1 MPIALG
7 SIALAAALTAP
18 LVAATPARAEAY
30 VLIDADSGKVLR
42 AENATYPWYPASTSK
57 LMTLYVTLAAIR
69 DHRITFDTLFT
80 VSRNAWSQSPTK
92 MGFPIGTQV
101 TVDNALKMLMVK
113 SANDMAVLLAE
124 GLDGSIDKFAEE
136 MTLTAQSLGM
146 TESNFVNPNGLPA
159 DGQISSARDL
169 AILARALIKQ
179 FPQYSFYWHI
189 PAIKFGRRVV
199 RNYNPLLGRYP
210 GTDGMKTGFICASG
224 FNLVATA
231 LRDNK
236 RLIAVVLGAS
246 SGAARAVKAAE
257 LLESGFR
264 QNPLAW
270 LTPSLGTVDE
280 LKPINTDPPNLKD
293 QMCGKHRKRAP
304 AEDEDLDEETAENGN
319 GSTGNV
325 GAGDMNS
332 SQFSVL
338 LSALRAPTPKNLNV
352 LLTDPGPVVP
362 VVVYTGPTRAVPPQE
377 ADIAPV
383 RHAKPRPKAKK
394 PKVAAAPADDKPA
407 AATPK
412 PKAAAAVQK
421 PKAAP
426 KPKPKNPAS

>member
-1 MPIALG
+1 MPIAFG
-7 SIALAAALTAP
+7 SVALAAALAAP
-18 LVAATPARAEAY
+18 LLATATPARAEAY
-30 VLIDADSGKVLR
+30 ILVDVDSGKVLR
-42 AENATYPWYPASTSK
+42 AENAAYPWYPASTSK
-57 LMTLYVTLAAIR
+57 LMTLYVTLSAIR
-69 DHRITFDTLFT
+69 DRRITFDTLFT
-80 VSRNAWSQSPTK
+80 VSRNAWSQAPTK

-146 TESNFVNPNGLPA
+146 TETNFVNPNGLPA

-189 PAIKFGRRVV
+189 PAIKYGRRVV
-199 RNYNPLLGRYP
+199 RNYNPLIGRYP
-210 GTDGMKTGFICASG
+210 GADGMKTGFICASG

-231 LRDNK
+231 SRDNK
-236 RLIAVVLGAS
+236 RLIAVVLGAR

-257 LLESGFR
+257 LFESGFA

-280 LKPINTDPPNLKD
+280 LKPLNVDPPNLKD
-293 QMCGKHRKRAP
+293 QMCGPHRKRRP
-304 AEDEDLDEETAENGN
+304 AEDEDLDAEASETADG
-319 GSTGNV
+319 GTVATGNV
-325 GAGDMNS
+325 GAGDGSS

-338 LSALRAPTPKNLNV
+338 LSALRAPSPKNLNV

-377 ADIAPV
+377 ADLAPV
-383 RHAKPRPKAKK
+383 RHAKPRPKPKK
-394 PKVAAAPADDKPA
+394 PKVAAAPADEKPAPA
-407 AATPK
+407 AA
-412 PKAAAAVQK
+412 AK

>member
-1 MPIALG
+1 MKSRKASRLPISLG
-7 SIALAAALTAP
+7 FLAVVSLLAVP
-18 LVAATPARAEAY
+18 LVAAATPARAEALLL
-30 VLIDADSGKVLR
+30 VDADSGKVLR
-42 AENATYPWYPASTSK
+42 AENATYPWYPASLSK
-57 LMTLYVTLAAIR
+57 LMTLYVTLSAIR

-80 VSRNAWSQSPTK
+80 VSRDAWLQSPTK

-146 TESNFVNPNGLPA
+146 TETNYVNPNGLPA
-159 DGQISSARDL
+159 DGQITSARDL

-189 PAIKFGRRVV
+189 PAIKYGRRVV

-210 GTDGMKTGFICASG
+210 GADGMKTGFICASG

-231 LRDNK
+231 TRDNK
-236 RLIAVVLGAS
+236 RLIAVVLGAP

-257 LLESGFR
+257 MLEGGFR

-293 QMCGKHRKRAP
+293 EMCGPHRKRP
-304 AEDEDLDEETAENGN
+304 HSEDEDVDEEVDNAQNG
-319 GSTGNV
+319 GVAAGNV
-325 GAGDMNS
+325 GAGDVS
-332 SQFSVL
+332 SSL
-338 LSALRAPTPKNLNV
+338 LSALRAPTPKNL
-352 LLTDPGPVVP
+352 LSDLGPVVP
-362 VVVYTGPTRAVPPQE
+362 IVVYTGPTRAVPPQD
-377 ADIAPV
+377 ADVAPV
-383 RHAKPRPKAKK
+383 HARPRPKPKK
-394 PKVAAAPADDKPA
+394 PQVAAVPAGDKPA
-407 AATPK
+407 AVRP
-412 PKAAAAVQK
+412 AAR
-421 PKAAP
+421 AAP